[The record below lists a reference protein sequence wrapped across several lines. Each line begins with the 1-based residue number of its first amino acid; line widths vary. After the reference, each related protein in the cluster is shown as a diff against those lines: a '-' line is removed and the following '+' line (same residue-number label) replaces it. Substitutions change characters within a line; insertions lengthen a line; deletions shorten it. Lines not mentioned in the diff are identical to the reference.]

1 MNKISVRPNT
11 MMAPLPSVMVSCGS
25 MEKSNIIT
33 VAWTGV
39 VNSDPPYVYISVRP
53 SRYSHD
59 IIENSGE
66 FVINLVPKK
75 LSSAMDLAGCTTG
88 ARIDKF
94 EKLKLTKLAGDV
106 VAAPLI
112 EECPVNFECRIFQT
126 VKLPSHDMFLA
137 EIVAIHADE
146 NLVSEKGRID
156 LAKAELVSL
165 IHGEYYSMTKYAG
178 KMGFSVRKKKPS
190 AR

>member
-1 MNKISVRPNT
+1 MNKTSVKPNT
-11 MMAPLPSVMVSCGS
+11 MMAPLPSVMVSCGT
-25 MEKSNIIT
+25 MEKANIIT

-66 FVINLVPKK
+66 FVINLVPKN
-75 LSSAMDLAGCTTG
+75 LSSAMDFAGCTTG
-88 ARIDKF
+88 AKIDKF
-94 EKLKLTKLAGDV
+94 QKLKLTKKEGSIV
-106 VAAPLI
+106 KAPLI
-112 EECPVNFECRIFQT
+112 DECPVNFECKVLQK
-126 VKLPSHDMFLA
+126 VQLPSHDMFIA
-137 EIVAIHADE
+137 EIAALHVDE
-146 NLVSEKGRID
+146 RLVNEKGRID

-178 KMGFSVRKKKPS
+178 KMGFSVRKKGK
-190 AR
+190 